1 MADAY
6 RALHPRGTAVVTQFS
21 ARPQLLVRLEK
32 NHRPSAY
39 TYAEA
44 VFSPLIP
51 RPTPESIKY
60 IYLEKVFVCFYIVRH
75 ICILPILELMPYL
88 MHAILTGKP
97 IVWPD
102 PSTISMVA

>member
-32 NHRPSAY
+32 NHRPTAF

-51 RPTPESIKY
+51 RPTPESIRY
-60 IYLEKVFVCFYIVRH
+60 DFANLMYCLHLTMFVTAYVSSLFCLKLTPK
-75 ICILPILELMPYL
+75 ILM
-88 MHAILTGKP
+88 
-97 IVWPD
+97 
-102 PSTISMVA
+102 

>member
-6 RALHPRGTAVVTQFS
+6 WALHPRGTLVVTQFS

-32 NHRPSAY
+32 NHHPTAF

-51 RPTPESIKY
+51 RPTPESIRY
-60 IYLEKVFVCFYIVRH
+60 SFCNFVVSSLFYLVYSAVNYVRTR
-75 ICILPILELMPYL
+75 I
-88 MHAILTGKP
+88 T
-97 IVWPD
+97 
-102 PSTISMVA
+102 

>member
-32 NHRPSAY
+32 NHRPTAF

-51 RPTPESIKY
+51 RPTPESIRY
-60 IYLEKVFVCFYIVRH
+60 DFADLMFSQHHTMFVKKLV
-75 ICILPILELMPYL
+75 
-88 MHAILTGKP
+88 
-97 IVWPD
+97 
-102 PSTISMVA
+102 

>member
-32 NHRPSAY
+32 NHRPTAL

-51 RPTPESIKY
+51 RPTPESIRY
-60 IYLEKVFVCFYIVRH
+60 IYMLNISTESDVFTRYLNEKFLTMLFCF
-75 ICILPILELMPYL
+75 IL
-88 MHAILTGKP
+88 AI
-97 IVWPD
+97 
-102 PSTISMVA
+102 

>member
-32 NHRPSAY
+32 NHRATAL

-44 VFSPLIP
+44 VYSPIIP
-51 RPTPESIKY
+51 RPTPESIQ
-60 IYLEKVFVCFYIVRH
+60 
-75 ICILPILELMPYL
+75 
-88 MHAILTGKP
+88 
-97 IVWPD
+97 
-102 PSTISMVA
+102 